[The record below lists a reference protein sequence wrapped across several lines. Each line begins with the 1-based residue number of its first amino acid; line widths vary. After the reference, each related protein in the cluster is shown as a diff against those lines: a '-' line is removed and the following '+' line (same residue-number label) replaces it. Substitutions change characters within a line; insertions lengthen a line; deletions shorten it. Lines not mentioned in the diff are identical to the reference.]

1 MHHDNTLILICY
13 SVMPI
18 TSVWFFFVEFAPKYR
33 SASSWIR
40 SVHFVLGI
48 IGLVWSALG
57 FLLVFYSSHFTRQ
70 TRFSLSHWKSHIG
83 GIAVG
88 LLISLVLSSE
98 FRQLARRS
106 SPFRTWIQSDPEV

>member
-1 MHHDNTLILICY
+1 MHHDTTLILICY

-18 TSVWFFFVEFAPKYR
+18 ASGWFFFVAFAPKYR

-48 IGLVWSALG
+48 IGLVCCALG
-57 FLLVFYSSHFTRQ
+57 FVLVFYSSHFTRQ

-83 GIAVG
+83 GLAVG
-88 LLISLVLSSE
+88 LRISLRLHSE
-98 FRQLARRS
+98 
-106 SPFRTWIQSDPEV
+106 

>member
-1 MHHDNTLILICY
+1 MHHDNTLILIGY

-18 TSVWFFFVEFAPKYR
+18 ASVWFFFVAFAPEYR
-33 SASSWIR
+33 SGSSWIR

-70 TRFSLSHWKSHIG
+70 TRFALSDWKSHIG
-83 GIAVG
+83 GIAIG

-98 FRQLARRS
+98 FRQLASRS
-106 SPFRTWIQSDPEV
+106 SPFRTWLQSDAEV